1 MLDILANF
9 DWKRPIYFTGGANAD
24 EEYIWLKDYMQL
36 DGMSYKLVPIKT
48 PTKIYNEK
56 GELVRE
62 VSLFDMGRIDPEKM
76 YANIKK
82 LDWKNI
88 NSGKIY
94 IDEQTRRNAISL
106 RNNLMRLSD
115 VFLKQKDT
123 AMAKE
128 VLDLSLYKMPIEDFG
143 HYSISLEYPE
153 MYYKIGDKE
162 SARKT
167 AQTLITIF
175 QQKLKHYSTHKNLD
189 LVFDNI
195 DTHLYM
201 YRNILKQIEEF
212 DGDQEYMERLQNE
225 FIENVQLFSSLLPDE
240 DPADLENIKD

>member
-1 MLDILANF
+1 MKNG
-9 DWKRPIYFTGGANAD
+9 K
-24 EEYIWLKDYMQL
+24 
-36 DGMSYKLVPIKT
+36 
-48 PTKIYNEK
+48 
-56 GELVRE
+56 LVRE
-62 VSLFDMGRIDPEKM
+62 VSLFEMGRIDTEKM

-106 RNNLMRLSD
+106 RNNLMRLSEE
-115 VFLKQKDT
+115 FLKQKDSAT
-123 AMAKE
+123 AKE

-143 HYSISLEYPE
+143 HYSISLGYPE

-175 QQKLKHYSTHKNLD
+175 QQRLIHYSTYKDLD

-195 DTHLYM
+195 DTNLYM
-201 YRNILKQIEEF
+201 YRNILGQIEEF
-212 DGDQEYMERLQNE
+212 DGDKAYMKQLQDE
-225 FIENVQLFSSLLPDE
+225 FIKSVQLFSSLLPDE
-240 DPADLENIKD
+240 DPVDLELIKE

>member
-1 MLDILANF
+1 
-9 DWKRPIYFTGGANAD
+9 
-24 EEYIWLKDYMQL
+24 
-36 DGMSYKLVPIKT
+36 
-48 PTKIYNEK
+48 
-56 GELVRE
+56 
-62 VSLFDMGRIDPEKM
+62 M

-106 RNNLMRLSD
+106 RNNLMRLSET
-115 VFLKQKDT
+115 FLKQKDS
-123 AMAKE
+123 ASAKE

-162 SARKT
+162 TARKT

-175 QQKLKHYSTHKNLD
+175 QQKLKHYSTYKDLD
-189 LVFDNI
+189 LIFDTI

-201 YRNILKQIEEF
+201 YRNILGQIEEF
-212 DGDQEYMERLQNE
+212 DGDREYMEKLQNE
-225 FIENVQLFSSLLPDE
+225 FIEHVQLFSSLLPDE
-240 DPADLENIKD
+240 ESEDLELLKD